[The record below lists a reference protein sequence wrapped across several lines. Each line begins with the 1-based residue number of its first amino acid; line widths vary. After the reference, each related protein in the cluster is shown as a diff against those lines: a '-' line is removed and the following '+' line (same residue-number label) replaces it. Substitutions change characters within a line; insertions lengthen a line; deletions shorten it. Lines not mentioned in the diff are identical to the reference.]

1 MTPRELIRIT
11 AEQYRAA
18 EIPDPENDAA
28 LLLTHLTGR
37 PSLELR
43 LDADS
48 ETDPAVMAA
57 YQDFVQKRLKR
68 IPLQYL
74 LGEASF
80 FRRVFRVD
88 PRVLIPRPE
97 TELLC
102 EWALEVIRDMPS
114 PRVLDLCCGSGCIGL
129 TIKAERPDAVVTLS
143 DISADALNVTA
154 ANATQLSIDVS
165 VCQSDLLE
173 AFPRSS
179 FDLIISNPPYIPS
192 AECDRLQPEVMRE
205 PRLALD
211 GGTDGCNICRRIIQT
226 AGYTL
231 VAGGKLLM
239 ELGIHES
246 GVISSYLS
254 AYGYS
259 GIEIRKDYAGI
270 DRMILAVFP

>member
-18 EIPDPENDAA
+18 GIPDPENDAA

-114 PRVLDLCCGSGCIGL
+114 PQVLDLCCGSGCIGL
-129 TIKAERPDAVVTLS
+129 TIKAERSDAVVTLS
-143 DISADALNVTA
+143 DISADALNVAA
-154 ANATQLSIDVS
+154 ANAARLSIDVS

-211 GGTDGCNICRRIIQT
+211 GGTDGCNIYRRIIRT
-226 AGYTL
+226 AGYAL

-259 GIEIRKDYAGI
+259 GTEIRKDYAGI